1 MKILLFLAC
10 CLFPGVASLAQ
21 IMPTKKQ
28 STASSNTQNH
38 RMPTTS
44 RRELLLLGAALPVL
58 LSTPSPAVA
67 EDSTLQ
73 SLLDSLR
80 SVPTFCIVD
89 PQGATFMINKQG
101 DPFAKGYAFLTF
113 SGALAVLGDAQR
125 AAEEGGYA
133 DLWKDATITVIPADV
148 AVRLALQPSKRTS
161 QKDVTARTLL
171 DIIPG
176 VDEREAALR
185 IDRKLADQGKV
196 PVFYLEDLKSAD
208 GSIPFYFNKNELLVE
223 WNTQKG
229 EGTTPPKPKALDLMV
244 VFQYILRGRSEELP
258 ILHNKIVFVPSQE
271 AVETS
276 KELKKRGLVPYKADR
291 MVAM

>member
-1 MKILLFLAC
+1 MKLLLFLAC

-21 IMPTKKQ
+21 RMPAKKQ
-28 STASSNTQNH
+28 STSNTNH
-38 RMPTTS
+38 PMTTTS
-44 RRELLLLGAALPVL
+44 RRELLLIGASLPVL
-58 LSTPSPAVA
+58 LSRPSPAAA

-73 SLLDSLR
+73 SLLESLR
-80 SVPTFCIVD
+80 SVPTFCIVN
-89 PQGATFMINKQG
+89 PEGATHMIAKKG

-113 SGALAVLGDAQR
+113 EGALAVLGDAQR

-161 QKDVTARTLL
+161 QKDVTASTLL
-171 DIIPG
+171 QIIPG
-176 VDEREAALR
+176 ADEREAAVRL
-185 IDRKLADQGKV
+185 DRKLAEQGKV

-208 GSIPFYFNKNELLVE
+208 GSIPFYFNKNELLAE

-229 EGTTPPKPKALDLMV
+229 EGTTPPKAKALDLMV
-244 VFQYILRGRSEELP
+244 AFQYVLRGRIDELP
-258 ILHNKIVFVPSQE
+258 ILHNKIVFVPPKE
-271 AVETS
+271 AVKIS
-276 KELKKRGLVPYKADR
+276 NELKTRGLVPYKVDR